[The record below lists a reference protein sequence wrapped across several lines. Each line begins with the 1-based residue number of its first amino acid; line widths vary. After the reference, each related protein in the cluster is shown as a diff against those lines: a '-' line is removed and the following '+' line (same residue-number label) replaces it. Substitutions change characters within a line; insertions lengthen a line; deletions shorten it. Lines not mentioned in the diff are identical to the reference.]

1 MFLECHLCVWAVT
14 VSFLRSW
21 LSWRQLC
28 WMISLIGINSRR
40 TTCPPYRC
48 PSHPRTSHA
57 DISIR
62 TAPARNYRVCASC
75 VCAFR
80 CVCEIESDLF
90 PVYLCYCLRLI
101 LCGNINLVLSSC
113 ICVRVFVR
121 VNVRA
126 CVHMCRV
133 SSHHWY
139 RVWWWFDEWRWVG
152 AMVFDHR
159 VLLAC

>member
-1 MFLECHLCVWAVT
+1 MLLWLVA

-21 LSWRQLC
+21 LSWRRLC
-28 WMISLIGINSRR
+28 WMIFLIGINSRR

-48 PSHPRTSHA
+48 PSRPRTSHA
-57 DISIR
+57 DISIK
-62 TAPARNYRVCASC
+62 TAPARNYRVCVSC
-75 VCAFR
+75 VCAFIR
-80 CVCEIESDLF
+80 VHEIESDLF
-90 PVYLCYCLRLI
+90 PVYLCYCLWSI

-152 AMVFDHR
+152 AMVSEHR